1 MVVLYGI
8 RGVMRKVVAYRNDF
22 CLWCEV
28 PQRAHRVRSLKTL
41 HIFFIPVLPLGFW
54 REWQC
59 SVCDRNPH
67 GTPRH
72 RGRIGLAYFFG
83 MAAAVV
89 WVSPGSETGNS
100 IAVTWVLRVVLT
112 IVFGIVLWYALKH
125 PSNIRLAEELKE
137 IEPAQENSCPF
148 CNSPVVLNDGW
159 RCSNCGVQ
167 RTAV

>member
-1 MVVLYGI
+1 
-8 RGVMRKVVAYRNDF
+8 
-22 CLWCEV
+22 
-28 PQRAHRVRSLKTL
+28 
-41 HIFFIPVLPLGFW
+41 
-54 REWQC
+54 
-59 SVCDRNPH
+59 
-67 GTPRH
+67 
-72 RGRIGLAYFFG
+72 